1 MSKPA
6 IKLVLL
12 AFSGTALFFVNDLR
26 VMAVCAVAVMLL
38 YPLSSLSLRKMWQ
51 TIRPALVFLIF
62 LVIMQGFL
70 VDWVSSGVMGLRFVT
85 LILLASWVT
94 LTTPFTQMIEVLVHL
109 IKPFTKSA
117 YKISF
122 VLLLTWRFIPL
133 IGQISHDVRE
143 AHQARNAKRR
153 FTLNPSHAVVPVLV
167 RTLTMG
173 DTISQAMDAR
183 GFESSQP

>member
-1 MSKPA
+1 MNRA
-6 IKLVLL
+6 ALKLVLL

-26 VMAVCAVAVMLL
+26 VMAVCAGLVALL
-38 YPLSSLSLRKMWQ
+38 YPLSRLSLRQLWQ
-51 TIRPALVFLIF
+51 SLRSALVFLIF
-62 LVIMQGFL
+62 LVVMQGVL
-70 VDWVSSGVMGLRFVT
+70 VDWILAGVMGLRFVT

-94 LTTPFTQMIEVLVHL
+94 LTTPFTDMIEVLVRL

-122 VLLLTWRFIPL
+122 TLLLTWRFIPL
-133 IGQISHDVRE
+133 IAQISGDVRQ